1 MKVFIISAIML
12 MSSVVYSQDVVQVVG
27 LKNAKAKD
35 VATAIKGFGDEDNAI
50 KGFDE
55 DKDKDKD
62 KHKRPSTTDKM
73 AEAMFKRI
81 DVDKNGSLS
90 IKEFKAFYAKIRSNR
105 PSRGP
110 SRGPQA
116 GRPDRGGPQAGRPDR
131 GGPQRGP
138 KRDGLGGPS
147 RGGLKGGPQRG
158 PKGGRGGSDK

>member
-1 MKVFIISAIML
+1 MKTIIFSAVIFISSAIFG
-12 MSSVVYSQDVVQVVG
+12 QDVVQVVG

-35 VATAIKGFGDEDNAI
+35 VAAAIKGFGDEDNAI

-62 KHKRPSTTDKM
+62 KHKKSSVTDKM

-110 SRGPQA
+110 SRGPQT
-116 GRPDRGGPQAGRPDR
+116 GRPDR

-138 KRDGLGGPS
+138 QRGPKRDGLGAPGK
-147 RGGLKGGPQRG
+147 GGLKD
-158 PKGGRGGSDK
+158 PKG

>member
-12 MSSVVYSQDVVQVVG
+12 MTSAIYSQDVIQVVG
-27 LKNAKAKD
+27 LKTAKAKD
-35 VATAIKGFGDEDNAI
+35 VATAIKGFGDEDNAV

-55 DKDKDKD
+55 DKDKDK
-62 KHKRPSTTDKM
+62 HKKPSATDKM

-90 IKEFKAFYAKIRSNR
+90 IKEFKAFYAKIRS
-105 PSRGP
+105 RGRSS
-110 SRGPQA
+110 SRGPQT
-116 GRPDRGGPQAGRPDR
+116 GRPDRGGPQTGRPDR

>member
-1 MKVFIISAIML
+1 MKTVIFSAIIFI
-12 MSSVVYSQDVVQVVG
+12 SSAVCGQDVVQVIG
-27 LKNAKAKD
+27 LKSAKAKD

-62 KHKRPSTTDKM
+62 KHKKPSSTDKM

-90 IKEFKAFYAKIRSNR
+90 VKEFKAFYAKIRSR
-105 PSRGP
+105 SRGS
-110 SRGPQA
+110 SRGPQT
-116 GRPDRGGPQAGRPDR
+116 GRPDRGGPQTGRPDR

-138 KRDGLGGPS
+138 QRGPKRDGLGTPGK
-147 RGGLKGGPQRG
+147 GGLKGGPPRG
-158 PKGGRGGSDK
+158 PKRGDKKD

>member
-1 MKVFIISAIML
+1 MKTVIFSAIIFI
-12 MSSVVYSQDVVQVVG
+12 SSAVCGQDVIQVVG
-27 LKNAKAKD
+27 LKNAKAED

-62 KHKRPSTTDKM
+62 KHKKPSSTDKM

-90 IKEFKAFYAKIRSNR
+90 VKEFKAFYAKIRSSR
-105 PSRGP
+105 RGP
-110 SRGPQA
+110 SRGSSRGPQT
-116 GRPDRGGPQAGRPDR
+116 GRPDRGGPQTGRPDR

-138 KRDGLGGPS
+138 QRGPKRDGLGAPGK
-147 RGGLKGGPQRG
+147 GGLKD
-158 PKGGRGGSDK
+158 PKG

>member
-1 MKVFIISAIML
+1 MKIIFISSAI
-12 MSSVVYSQDVVQVVG
+12 VGQDVIQVVG

-55 DKDKDKD
+55 NKDKDKD
-62 KHKRPSTTDKM
+62 KHKKSSVTDKM

-110 SRGPQA
+110 SRGPQT
-116 GRPDRGGPQAGRPDR
+116 GRPDR

-138 KRDGLGGPS
+138 QRGPKRDGLGAPGK
-147 RGGLKGGPQRG
+147 GGLKD
-158 PKGGRGGSDK
+158 PKG